1 MSVTAVH
8 PDHDELLIVRAA
20 EGDPDPRDD
29 RLAQEQLDACVD
41 CRALFA
47 DVATIRAATTATTLR
62 VPPRPRSFRI
72 DPDALERMRMPAWRR
87 WLARLGTPRYDALRP
102 LAGAVAGLGV
112 AVIVLSSVTV
122 PFGLSG
128 AQMARDA
135 SSPAAS
141 QGTSEVYAVP
151 GNAPAPDATSS
162 GAPGRTNLEGSAAGS
177 GDQLTSPAPAAASA
191 PPATAAPAA
200 PAAPAGPPKATD
212 SAGGQSPTAF
222 APSPSVPVGLIGS
235 LLLLAGVTVFV
246 LQTAARRTAGR

>member
-8 PDHDELLIVRAA
+8 ADHDELLIVRAA

-72 DPDALERMRMPAWRR
+72 DPDALERMRMPVWRR

-151 GNAPAPDATSS
+151 GNAPAPAATSTTGRTDAGGPAFGS
-162 GAPGRTNLEGSAAGS
+162 NGEAASPGPVAVSGRPTAAPQAPTLGAGKSTDSTGEPVSPSTGAPGPGPTV
-177 GDQLTSPAPAAASA
+177 
-191 PPATAAPAA
+191 PP
-200 PAAPAGPPKATD
+200 G
-212 SAGGQSPTAF
+212 
-222 APSPSVPVGLIGS
+222 VIGA
-235 LLLLAGVTVFV
+235 LLLFVGGAVFLV
-246 LQTAARRTAGR
+246 QTAARRTAGR